1 MRFIAGRLSVV
12 AWWCS
17 IAGKLRLVNW
27 RLCSVVRKLRLVAW
41 RWCSVAG
48 LVEGSC
54 VARNRAIIWLL
65 WLVRCWLLRIRLV
78 RRWLL
83 RISWF
88 LVGGLLR
95 VRWRKLFRIHRCPG
109 GRLLRVGWRC
119 FRVGRLSRG
128 CIGFIRWWCVWWR
141 SWMTVRV
148 GRWRTI
154 WRGRRGSIWA
164 DRTETCHHVVLLGDL
179 KLVLGDPVLHT
190 IHGLGVGE
198 AKWRAV
204 DLVEE
209 LGGID
214 EVESIHQ
221 TAK

>member
-1 MRFIAGRLSVV
+1 
-12 AWWCS
+12 
-17 IAGKLRLVNW
+17 
-27 RLCSVVRKLRLVAW
+27 
-41 RWCSVAG
+41 
-48 LVEGSC
+48 
-54 VARNRAIIWLL
+54 
-65 WLVRCWLLRIRLV
+65 
-78 RRWLL
+78 
-83 RISWF
+83 
-88 LVGGLLR
+88 
-95 VRWRKLFRIHRCPG
+95 
-109 GRLLRVGWRC
+109 
-119 FRVGRLSRG
+119 
-128 CIGFIRWWCVWWR
+128 
-141 SWMTVRV
+141 MTVRV

-190 IHGLGVGE
+190 IYGLGVGE

-204 DLVEE
+204 YLVEE